1 MDSRRD
7 SGCSSTASGFPKG
20 ERLGRVL
27 DAVGSTAWPSLG
39 FQAEQGGPILATR
52 MLASLLVHAYSQ
64 GRFAS
69 EEIEEACRTEGDFQY
84 LCSSDAPDAR
94 VLRRFRR
101 FYSPALIQSLAA
113 LWAEPVDGNCD
124 PRRALGLQRAQACL
138 KSAVEADSL
147 ALEF

>member
-1 MDSRRD
+1 M
-7 SGCSSTASGFPKG
+7 
-20 ERLGRVL
+20 L
-27 DAVGSTAWPSLG
+27 DAVGSTPWPSLG

-69 EEIEEACRTEGDFQY
+69 EEIEEACRTEDDFQY

-101 FYSPALIQSLAA
+101 FHAPALIQSLAA

-124 PRRALGLQRAQACL
+124 PRRTLGLQRAQACL